1 MGALLSQ
8 GELTQIAPPVVETQI
23 STEKGVQ
30 EPLKIQIEIWGGTY
44 SSAYIH
50 SAHCVL
56 RTQSIAISAVSDL

>member
-30 EPLKIQIEIWGGTY
+30 EPLKIQIEILGGTY
-44 SSAYIH
+44 SSAYIAHTVCCAH
-50 SAHCVL
+50 SL
-56 RTQSIAISAVSDL
+56 

>member
-30 EPLKIQIEIWGGTY
+30 EPLKIQIEILGVHI
-44 SSAYIH
+44 A
-50 SAHCVL
+50 AH
-56 RTQSIAISAVSDL
+56 T